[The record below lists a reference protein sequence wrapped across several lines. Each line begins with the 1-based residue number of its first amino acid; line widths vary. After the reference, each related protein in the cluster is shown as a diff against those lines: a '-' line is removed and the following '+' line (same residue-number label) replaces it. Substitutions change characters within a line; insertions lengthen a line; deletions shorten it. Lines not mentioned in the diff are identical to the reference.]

1 MTLVSEVS
9 SRPPNRRAVL
19 AAAAVM
25 ATGGWAQQA
34 LAAPERK
41 RVTLNSVL
49 PFDTSTWQ
57 RLVDKGPRPAAY
69 IFTTTYCPSCPEA
82 FDRLFAHIQAT
93 RKMAELVVVLMD
105 VQGAKA
111 NELDGMLPLEL
122 REERRA
128 RFMAVAEE
136 VSIQKL
142 KSRIGARMQV
152 LIDSSVAL
160 GKKGGVGRTYADAPE
175 IDGVVHLLPP
185 EKISKQ
191 LKVGEF
197 TQVRIV
203 GTQGHDLIGQ
213 PV

>member
-105 VQGAKA
+105 VRILDRTIPAEVTLTRRDAMGFRMLVGRELLRKGFLVDAHKSYLGGKPPKA
-111 NELDGMLPLEL
+111 V
-122 REERRA
+122 RRA
-128 RFMAVAEE
+128 NRVADE
-136 VSIQKL
+136 
-142 KSRIGARMQV
+142 
-152 LIDSSVAL
+152 
-160 GKKGGVGRTYADAPE
+160 P
-175 IDGVVHLLPP
+175 
-185 EKISKQ
+185 
-191 LKVGEF
+191 
-197 TQVRIV
+197 
-203 GTQGHDLIGQ
+203 QGDT
-213 PV
+213 V

>member
-1 MTLVSEVS
+1 MTLALSIVSHGHGAQVLS
-9 SRPPNRRAVL
+9 LLALLVQSPQSLIRRVWVTLNTPEPAL
-19 AAAAVM
+19 
-25 ATGGWAQQA
+25 TQA

-111 NELDGMLPLEL
+111 LEH
-122 REERRA
+122 A
-128 RFMAVAEE
+128 GHYV
-136 VSIQKL
+136 
-142 KSRIGARMQV
+142 GATRMYTFNGFESAIRQSVDPQWPNVTPYVV
-152 LIDSSVAL
+152 LL
-160 GKKGGVGRTYADAPE
+160 GKDGSVRRSIGVPDPE
-175 IDGVVHLLPP
+175 LLG
-185 EKISKQ
+185 KWLS
-191 LKVGEF
+191 
-197 TQVRIV
+197 
-203 GTQGHDLIGQ
+203 
-213 PV
+213 

>member
-111 NELDGMLPLEL
+111 LEH
-122 REERRA
+122 A
-128 RFMAVAEE
+128 GHYV
-136 VSIQKL
+136 
-142 KSRIGARMQV
+142 GATRMYTFNGFESAIRQSVDPQWPNVTPYVV
-152 LIDSSVAL
+152 LL
-160 GKKGGVGRTYADAPE
+160 GKDGSVRRSIGGPE
-175 IDGVVHLLPP
+175 PDMLRQWL
-185 EKISKQ
+185 S
-191 LKVGEF
+191 
-197 TQVRIV
+197 
-203 GTQGHDLIGQ
+203 
-213 PV
+213 